1 MPSAPV
7 LTKSFSRNLRTL
19 LEHGH
24 KKVVQAVR
32 AAIAEAGIDG
42 EIRSI
47 PRTKH
52 GETRAD
58 VEKYDPYDGFRLIV
72 QLVDTARR
80 TRAFLF
86 VGNHDDADRW
96 LDSHKNYK
104 WVRRD
109 TDGVLEFVQVT
120 DEKTRP
126 HIPADR
132 LDLDTPEDLR
142 RLPLLRYVTAADF
155 AKLGLPPG
163 IAEVVRGITADD
175 WESDADG
182 ILDKLSTSL
191 DHAATGLVIDLLHH
205 AHNNEHDALHARLSL
220 LSGTATEVAAEQAAL
235 AMLEST
241 ETLIPMEDVDLEEFW
256 TNARRMADW
265 MLFMHPEQ
273 KKVAERAFAG
283 AARLRG
289 VSGSGKTSVLVHR
302 ARVLAKRYREPICLV
317 TLTESMRK
325 LLAQLVADLC
335 GLEGRWVTC
344 VTMASLSKDVLS
356 RNGPVRM
363 IRDDDQLQ
371 LFQDA
376 ADRVRE
382 HGDFARTPFASMDDE
397 SLDGFVREEIRYVR
411 NRIRDRDLDQYLDAK
426 SFKRR
431 GRGTALTEVSRRVML
446 HAIKHYLGE
455 LERMSVTDHEGIVIG
470 ALDLL
475 DTDASVSPVVRC
487 VLADEVQDLSQL
499 ELALLSRFRTPSG
512 ATLGTADDGLFLV
525 GDGAQ
530 TIYRRGFALSRVGI
544 DVNNRSFVL
553 RKNYRNTH
561 EILRAAFLL
570 VARYE
575 FADVDEENMTS
586 PSAPEYAKRHGRRPL
601 IIRCRRTWDEATAVS
616 LRIRSLIEMG
626 YLPGQ
631 ICVIAPSQKMRSEAR
646 DAFDRDGIDWTELR
660 DDVDYESDRVKIST
674 IESAKGHEFGAVF
687 IMGCVEGVLPH
698 FETPDEEMSREASRL
713 YVGMTRARDVLVLT
727 YSPALNRPASR
738 FLETIQP
745 ECDEASF
752 DDGQFIGISS

>member
-1 MPSAPV
+1 MPSPPV
-7 LTKSFSRNLRTL
+7 LTKPFSKNLRSL

-24 KKVVQAVR
+24 KKVVQATR
-32 AAIAEAGIDG
+32 AAITEAGMEG
-42 EIRSI
+42 EIRSL

-58 VEKYDPYDGFRLIV
+58 VEKYDLADGFRLIV
-72 QLVDTARR
+72 QLVDPTRR
-80 TRAFLF
+80 SRAFLF
-86 VGNHDDADRW
+86 VGSHDDADRW
-96 LDSHKNYK
+96 LDNHKNYK

-120 DEKTRP
+120 GGETNV

-142 RLPLLRYVTAADF
+142 KLPLLRYLSEAEF
-155 AKLGLPPG
+155 ARIGLPAD
-163 IAEVVRGITADD
+163 IAEVVRGVSAED

-191 DHAATGLVIDLLHH
+191 DHATTGLVIDLLHH
-205 AHNNEHDALHARLSL
+205 AHNNEHDALHARMAL
-220 LSGTATEVAAEQAAL
+220 LTGAAAELVDTQVAS

-241 ETLIPMEDVDLEEFW
+241 ETLISLEDLDLEEFW

-265 MLFMHPEQ
+265 MLFVHPEQ
-273 KKVAERAFAG
+273 KKVADRNFAG
-283 AARLRG
+283 PARLRG

-302 ARVLAKRYREPICLV
+302 ARFLAKKYREPIYLV

-335 GLEGRWVTC
+335 GLEGRWISC
-344 VTMASLSKDVLS
+344 MTMASLAKEVASK
-356 RNGPVRM
+356 RGPVRL
-363 IRDDDQLQ
+363 IRDDEQLQ
-371 LFQDA
+371 LFRDA
-376 ADRVRE
+376 AERVRS
-382 HGDFARTPFASMDDE
+382 HGDFARTPFASMPMDV
-397 SLDGFVREEIRYVR
+397 LDAFVREEIRYVR
-411 NRIRDRDLDQYLDAK
+411 NRLLDTDLEQYVDAK
-426 SFKRR
+426 AFKRR
-431 GRGTALTEVSRRVML
+431 GRGTALPETSRRVVL
-446 HAIKHYLGE
+446 ESIRYYLRE
-455 LERMSVTDHEGIVIG
+455 LARMSVTDHEGIVIA
-470 ALDLL
+470 ALDAIEA
-475 DTDASVSPVVRC
+475 DASISPPVRC
-487 VLADEVQDLSQL
+487 ILADEVQDLSQL
-499 ELALLSRFRTPSG
+499 ELALLSRLRMPSG
-512 ATLGTADDGLFLV
+512 STVGTAEDGLFLV

-530 TIYRRGFALSRVGI
+530 TIYRRGFTLSRLGI

-561 EILRAAFLL
+561 EVLKAAFLL
-570 VARYE
+570 VAKYE
-575 FADVDEENMTS
+575 FADVDEENLAS

-601 IIRCRRTWDEATAVS
+601 IIRCRKTWDEATAVS

-631 ICVIAPSQKMRSEAR
+631 ICVLAPSQKMRGEAKE
-646 DAFDRDGIDWTELR
+646 AFERDGVYWTELR

-698 FETPDEEMSREASRL
+698 FETPQEEMSREASRL

-727 YSPALNRPASR
+727 YSPTPTRAASR
-738 FLETIQP
+738 FLEVIQP

-752 DDGQFIGISS
+752 EDGQFRTLS